1 LLQLLNLDKTYQY
14 LLIALAFFMPVSVS
28 LANLLIVFIVI
39 LWIVSG
45 NYQKKYNEIR
55 SSKLM
60 ISSIV
65 FYLIHA
71 IGMLWTEDLQW
82 GFHILHKMWYFI
94 LLWPILFTLVKKE
107 YIRYYLYS
115 FFAALAITEV
125 ISYLILFEIIGD
137 FMKASPGHLTPFMS
151 HISFNPFLA
160 FGIYLL
166 LYELLIRKG
175 INKVKFWTY
184 SLLSMAMIF
193 HMFITGGRAG
203 QAMFFA
209 VIAILCFQFF
219 RGQKI
224 KGSIAVMILVPGI
237 LFIAYNTSPLFQER
251 VNSAVYEIATY
262 EKNQV
267 ASNQSVKSSVGARIL
282 FAANSWEII
291 KNNPFIGVG
300 TGDFPK
306 EYKKINAINSPSGPF
321 ATNPH
326 NMFILVTTEL
336 GVLGLLSMLSI
347 FYYQVRIS
355 REQSNL
361 FFQNVGLALPVLFLI
376 IMWSDSYLLGHF
388 TSLLFVFFGSFLY
401 KDFEKH

>member
-1 LLQLLNLDKTYQY
+1 
-14 LLIALAFFMPVSVS
+14 MPVSVS

-39 LWIVSG
+39 LWIMSG

-60 ISSIV
+60 ISSIF
-65 FYLIHA
+65 FYLIHV

-94 LLWPILFTLVKKE
+94 LLLPILFTLVKKE

-125 ISYLILFEIIGD
+125 ISYLVWFEIIGD
-137 FMKASPGHLTPFMS
+137 FMKASVSHPTPFMS

-166 LYELLIRKG
+166 LHELLLKKG
-175 INKVKFWTY
+175 INKVKFWSY
-184 SLLSMAMIF
+184 SLLSMIMIF
-193 HMFITGGRAG
+193 NMFITGGRAG
-203 QAMFFA
+203 QIMFFA
-209 VIAILCFQFF
+209 VITILCFQFF
-219 RGQKI
+219 RGNKI
-224 KGSIAVMILVPGI
+224 KGFITALILVPGI
-237 LFIAYNTSPLFQER
+237 FFIAYQTSPLFHER
-251 VNSAVYEIATY
+251 ANLAFDEIATY
-262 EKNQV
+262 DKNMV
-267 ASNQSVKSSVGARIL
+267 ASHQIVISSVGARIL
-282 FAANSWEII
+282 FTANSWELI

-306 EYKKINAINSPSGPF
+306 EYKKINETHSPSGPF
-321 ATNPH
+321 VTNPH

-336 GVLGLLSMLSI
+336 GLLGLLSMLSI
-347 FYYQVRIS
+347 LYYQGRIS

-361 FFQNVGLALPVLFLI
+361 FFRDVGLALPVLFFI

-388 TSLLFVFFGSFLY
+388 TSLLFVFFSSFLY